1 MRTGQ
6 PRAYSNRAA
15 AVGLVLSL
23 LLNLLRNPLLLEP
36 TFRIPPRHTLKVI
49 SLDRGRVLTNR
60 ELERS
65 SHTPKRST
73 LPPTLHAHQGHV
85 SLRFSRM
92 APWSL
97 DREVAPQG
105 THCRAMTRLLK
116 NQHLVY
122 PYSHD
127 HVALLSRPCRLLTH
141 MRNSMNSSGAKDRA
155 HMGEVPN

>member
-6 PRAYSNRAA
+6 PRAYGSRAV
-15 AVGLVLSL
+15 AVGLV
-23 LLNLLRNPLLLEP
+23 LNLLRNPLLLDP
-36 TFRIPPRHTLKVI
+36 TFRIPLRHTSTVI
-49 SLDRGRVLTNR
+49 SLDRGRVLTSR
-60 ELERS
+60 ELARS

-105 THCRAMTRLLK
+105 THYRAMTRLLK
-116 NQHLVY
+116 NQHLDY
-122 PYSHD
+122 LYSHD
-127 HVALLSRPCRLLTH
+127 HVALLSRPCRPLIH
-141 MRNSMNSSGAKDRA
+141 MRNSTSSSGAKDLA
-155 HMGEVPN
+155 HMGEVLN